1 MNYQE
6 VKKLFAPIFKSHG
19 YTQLSN
25 KRSYIKDKGF
35 GFIFF
40 EITPAHGFGF
50 QLGSCICFFWNDHA
64 YVTYDY
70 YYNNGQVHGR
80 PSGQTDLMVF
90 EFPSFSTDLEYM
102 ISDLEKHFEFYEKL
116 TLEMLENELTRCYKG
131 TDKHIFA
138 QKHRGIIKL
147 LFDKKDEAVAIINDL
162 HESDL
167 ATRALLNYVDDYNA
181 LCNRIL
187 EIINKAREDQS
198 QSLKLKNKL
207 EPITMEQLMEIKTM
221 PYVPQVSQ

>member
-19 YTQLSN
+19 YTQLSD

-50 QLGSCICFFWNDHA
+50 QLGSCICFFWNNHA
-64 YVTYDY
+64 NVTYDY

-116 TLEMLENELTRCYKG
+116 TLETLENELTRCYKG
-131 TDKHIFA
+131 TDKYIFA

-147 LFDKKDEAVAIINDL
+147 LFNKKEEGVAIINGTYEADM
-162 HESDL
+162 
-167 ATRALLNYVDDYNA
+167 TVRCLLEYVDDHSA
-181 LCNRIL
+181 LCNRLL
-187 EIINKAREDQS
+187 ENINESREKMS
-198 QSLKLKNKL
+198 QVLKLKTKF
-207 EPITMEQLMEIKTM
+207 EAITLEQLM
-221 PYVPQVSQ
+221 SL